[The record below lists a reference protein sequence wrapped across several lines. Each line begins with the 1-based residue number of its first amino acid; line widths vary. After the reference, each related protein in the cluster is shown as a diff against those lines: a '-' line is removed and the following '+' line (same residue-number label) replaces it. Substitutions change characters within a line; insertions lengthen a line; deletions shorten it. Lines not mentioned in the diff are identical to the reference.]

1 MKIFQQKPRQEFQ
14 DPDSQND
21 ALAPLVR
28 RWQVF
33 GALLIIGFIGGG
45 FFWAANA
52 NIDGAAIAPGVV
64 SVESHAKN
72 IQHLEGG
79 IIREILVRDGDAVE
93 KGQVLAYLDDTKART
108 NLDIL
113 TFKLRSG
120 QIMRARLIAER
131 SGVPFKIPAPIVKQ
145 TSDAKIRALIE
156 AQRAA
161 LRARRATA
169 KNQIDILSL
178 RIERLAREAKGYA
191 GKVTSNRAQL
201 LLLQEEIGPLEKL
214 MKSGLVVKSKFMALK
229 RKAAYVKG
237 EIAEFE
243 AKIEATKR
251 NMEEIRSQISLPAGN
266 RSNEIDAQ
274 LQGIDNRLGDLAT
287 RINGARDVLER
298 TLIVAPANGIIQ
310 GLEVHTPGGVIQP
323 GQRLMGL
330 VPAGDKLVIDV
341 QVHPRDRDVIYAGM
355 AARIRLT
362 AFSARQFRPIDGV
375 VTDISADKLID
386 ANSGAIYF
394 KARITPEAAGLM
406 MPGML
411 AEAYLLTG
419 RRTVLD
425 YLLDPIAA
433 SFTRAGRES

>member
-1 MKIFQQKPRQEFQ
+1 MKIFRRNSGRKTDR
-14 DPDSQND
+14 DD

-28 RWQVF
+28 RWQIF

-45 FFWAANA
+45 FFWAASA
-52 NIDGAAIAPGVV
+52 GIDGAAIAPGVV

-79 IIREILVRDGDAVE
+79 IIREILVRDGDVVE

-113 TFKLRSG
+113 TLKWRSG
-120 QIMRARLIAER
+120 QILRARLIAER
-131 SGVPFKIPAPIVKQ
+131 SGSVLKIPAPIAKL
-145 TSDAKIRALIE
+145 TIDAKIRALIQV
-156 AQRAA
+156 QRAA
-161 LRARRATA
+161 LRARRATL
-169 KNQIDILSL
+169 KNQTDILRL

-191 GKVTSNRAQL
+191 GKVESNRAQL
-201 LLLQEEIGPLEKL
+201 RLLQEEIGPLAKL
-214 MKSGLVVKSKFMALK
+214 MKSGLVVKSRFMALK
-229 RKAAYVKG
+229 RKAAFVKG

-243 AKIEATKR
+243 AKIEAAKR
-251 NMEEIRSQISLPAGN
+251 NMGEIRAQISLPASN

-274 LQGIDNRLGDLAT
+274 LEGIDNRLGDLAT

-298 TLIVAPANGIIQ
+298 TLIVAPADGFIQ
-310 GLEVHTPGGVIQP
+310 GLEVHTAGGVIQP
-323 GQRLMGL
+323 GQTLMGL

-341 QVHPRDRDVIYAGM
+341 RLHPRDRDIIYAGM

-362 AFSARQFRPIDGV
+362 AFSARQFRPIQGV
-375 VTDISADKLID
+375 VTAISADKLID
-386 ANSGAIYF
+386 ANTGAFYF
-394 KARITPEAAGLM
+394 KARIAPEAAQSM

-411 AEAYLLTG
+411 AEVFLLTG

-425 YLLDPIAA
+425 YLLDPIAV
-433 SFTRAGRES
+433 SFERAGRES

>member
-1 MKIFQQKPRQEFQ
+1 MKIFRRNSGRKTDR
-14 DPDSQND
+14 DD

-28 RWQVF
+28 RWQIF

-45 FFWAANA
+45 FFWAASA
-52 NIDGAAIAPGVV
+52 GIDGAAIAPGVV

-79 IIREILVRDGDAVE
+79 IIREILVRDGDVVE

-113 TFKLRSG
+113 TLKWRSG
-120 QIMRARLIAER
+120 QILRARLIAER
-131 SGVPFKIPAPIVKQ
+131 SGSVLKIPAPIAKL
-145 TSDAKIRALIE
+145 TIDAKIRALIQV
-156 AQRAA
+156 QRAA
-161 LRARRATA
+161 LRARRATL
-169 KNQIDILSL
+169 KNQTDILRL

-191 GKVTSNRAQL
+191 GKVESNRAQL
-201 LLLQEEIGPLEKL
+201 RLLQEEIGPLAKL
-214 MKSGLVVKSKFMALK
+214 MKSGLVVKSRFMALK
-229 RKAAYVKG
+229 RKAAFVKG

-243 AKIEATKR
+243 AKIEAAKR
-251 NMEEIRSQISLPAGN
+251 NMEEIRAQISLPASN

-274 LQGIDNRLGDLAT
+274 LEGIDNRLGDLAT

-298 TLIVAPANGIIQ
+298 TLIVAPADGFIQ
-310 GLEVHTPGGVIQP
+310 GLEVRTAGGVIQP
-323 GQRLMGL
+323 GQTLMGL

-341 QVHPRDRDVIYAGM
+341 RVHPRDRDIIYAGM

-362 AFSARQFRPIDGV
+362 AFSARQFRPIQGV
-375 VTDISADKLID
+375 VTAISADKLID
-386 ANSGAIYF
+386 ANTGAFYF
-394 KARITPEAAGLM
+394 KARIAPEAAQSM

-411 AEAYLLTG
+411 AEVFLLTG

-425 YLLDPIAA
+425 YLLDPIAV
-433 SFTRAGRES
+433 SFERAGRES

>member
-1 MKIFQQKPRQEFQ
+1 MKIFRRNSGRKTDR
-14 DPDSQND
+14 DD

-28 RWQVF
+28 RWQIF

-45 FFWAANA
+45 FFWAASA
-52 NIDGAAIAPGVV
+52 GIDGAAIAPGVV

-79 IIREILVRDGDAVE
+79 IIREILVRDGDVVE

-113 TFKLRSG
+113 TLKWRSG
-120 QIMRARLIAER
+120 QILRARLIAER
-131 SGVPFKIPAPIVKQ
+131 SGSVLKIPAPIAKL
-145 TSDAKIRALIE
+145 TIDAKIRALIQV
-156 AQRAA
+156 QRAA
-161 LRARRATA
+161 LRARRATL
-169 KNQIDILSL
+169 KNQTDILRL

-191 GKVTSNRAQL
+191 GKVESNRAQL
-201 LLLQEEIGPLEKL
+201 RLLQEEIGPLAKL
-214 MKSGLVVKSKFMALK
+214 MKSGLVVKSRFMALK
-229 RKAAYVKG
+229 RKAAFVKG

-243 AKIEATKR
+243 AKIEAAKR
-251 NMEEIRSQISLPAGN
+251 NMEEIRAQISLPASN

-274 LQGIDNRLGDLAT
+274 LEGIDNRLGDLAT

-298 TLIVAPANGIIQ
+298 TLIVAPADGFIQ
-310 GLEVHTPGGVIQP
+310 GLEVHTAGGVIQP
-323 GQRLMGL
+323 GQTLMGL

-341 QVHPRDRDVIYAGM
+341 RVHPRDRDIIYAGM

-362 AFSARQFRPIDGV
+362 AFSARQFRPIQGV
-375 VTDISADKLID
+375 VTAISADKLID
-386 ANSGAIYF
+386 ANTGAFYF
-394 KARITPEAAGLM
+394 KARIAPEAAQSM

-411 AEAYLLTG
+411 AEVFLLTG

-425 YLLDPIAA
+425 YLLDPIAV
-433 SFTRAGRES
+433 SFERAGRES

>member
-1 MKIFQQKPRQEFQ
+1 MKIFRRNSGRKTDR
-14 DPDSQND
+14 DD

-28 RWQVF
+28 RWQIF

-45 FFWAANA
+45 FFWAASA
-52 NIDGAAIAPGVV
+52 GIDGAAIAPGVV

-79 IIREILVRDGDAVE
+79 IIREILVRDGDVVE

-113 TFKLRSG
+113 TLKWRSG
-120 QIMRARLIAER
+120 QILRARLIAER
-131 SGVPFKIPAPIVKQ
+131 SGSVLKIPAPIAKL
-145 TSDAKIRALIE
+145 TIDAKIRALIQV
-156 AQRAA
+156 QRAA
-161 LRARRATA
+161 LRARRATL
-169 KNQIDILSL
+169 KNQTDILRL

-191 GKVTSNRAQL
+191 GKVESNRAQL
-201 LLLQEEIGPLEKL
+201 RLLQEEIGPLAKL
-214 MKSGLVVKSKFMALK
+214 MKSGLVVKSRFMALK
-229 RKAAYVKG
+229 RKAAFVKG

-243 AKIEATKR
+243 AKIEAAKR
-251 NMEEIRSQISLPAGN
+251 NMGEIRAQISLPASN

-274 LQGIDNRLGDLAT
+274 LEGIDNRLGDLAT

-298 TLIVAPANGIIQ
+298 TLIVAPADGFIQ
-310 GLEVHTPGGVIQP
+310 GLEVHTAGGVIQP
-323 GQRLMGL
+323 GQTLMGL

-341 QVHPRDRDVIYAGM
+341 RVHPRDRDIIYAGM

-362 AFSARQFRPIDGV
+362 AFSARQFRPIQGV
-375 VTDISADKLID
+375 VTAISADKLID
-386 ANSGAIYF
+386 ANTGAFYF
-394 KARITPEAAGLM
+394 KARIAPEAAQSM

-411 AEAYLLTG
+411 AEVFLLTG

-425 YLLDPIAA
+425 YLLDPIAV
-433 SFTRAGRES
+433 SFERAGRES

>member
-1 MKIFQQKPRQEFQ
+1 MKIFRRNSVRKTDR
-14 DPDSQND
+14 DD

-28 RWQVF
+28 RWQIF

-45 FFWAANA
+45 FFWAASA
-52 NIDGAAIAPGVV
+52 GIDGAAIAPGVV

-79 IIREILVRDGDAVE
+79 IIREILVRDGDVVE

-113 TFKLRSG
+113 TLKWRSG
-120 QIMRARLIAER
+120 QILRARLIAER
-131 SGVPFKIPAPIVKQ
+131 SGSVLKIPAPIAKL
-145 TSDAKIRALIE
+145 TIDAKIRALIQV
-156 AQRAA
+156 QRAA
-161 LRARRATA
+161 LRARRATL
-169 KNQIDILSL
+169 KNQTDILRL

-191 GKVTSNRAQL
+191 GKVESNRAQL
-201 LLLQEEIGPLEKL
+201 RLLQEEIGPLAKL
-214 MKSGLVVKSKFMALK
+214 MKSGLVVKSRFMALK
-229 RKAAYVKG
+229 RKAAFVKG

-243 AKIEATKR
+243 AKIEAAKR
-251 NMEEIRSQISLPAGN
+251 NMEEIRAQISLPASN

-274 LQGIDNRLGDLAT
+274 LEGIDNRLGDLAT

-298 TLIVAPANGIIQ
+298 TLIVAPADGFIQ
-310 GLEVHTPGGVIQP
+310 GLEVHTAGGVIQP
-323 GQRLMGL
+323 GQTLMGL

-341 QVHPRDRDVIYAGM
+341 RLHPRDRDIIYAGM

-362 AFSARQFRPIDGV
+362 AFSARQFRPIQGV
-375 VTDISADKLID
+375 VTAISADKLID
-386 ANSGAIYF
+386 ANTGAFYF
-394 KARITPEAAGLM
+394 KARIAPEAAQSM

-411 AEAYLLTG
+411 AEVFLLTG

-425 YLLDPIAA
+425 YLLDPIAV
-433 SFTRAGRES
+433 SFERAGRES